1 MQILRL
7 GDDGVAVAEIRAA
20 LVDLGHLPTREGESV
35 FDHSVDHAVRAFQQ
49 HRGLIVDGLVGSAT
63 YRALKEASYKLG
75 ARTLIYQLAAPMS
88 GDDVQTLQ
96 TRLLEL
102 GYNTGRADG
111 VFGPQTDVA
120 LRSFQR
126 ECGVTSDGICGPA
139 TLRALGY
146 LARMASG
153 GSPQRIREEEAV
165 RLSGPQL
172 RGKRIVIDPACG
184 GDELGVLASAYGLTG
199 AGGALAEADLVW
211 DLACLVEGRLAA
223 TGVETFLSHPR
234 HTNPPASERA
244 AFANSCGAD
253 LLISLHADANKSPH
267 AQGVSS
273 FHFGNADGANST
285 IGEMLGGYVLREIV
299 ARTGMQNCRNHG
311 RTWDLLRL
319 TKMPAVH
326 LEVGYLSNAHD
337 VALLAQSRQRDA
349 IAEAI
354 VVGVKRLYM
363 LGVDDQP
370 TGTFTFEELLAEEL
384 TG

>member
-7 GDDGVAVAEIRAA
+7 GDQGAAVAEVRAA
-20 LVDLGHLPTREGESV
+20 LVALGHLPVREADDL
-35 FDHSVDHAVRAFQQ
+35 FDRSVDHAVRAFQQ

-75 ARTLIYQLAAPMS
+75 ARTLIYQLSAPMS

-126 ECGVTSDGICGPA
+126 ECGVTSDGICGPT
-139 TLRALGY
+139 TLRALRY
-146 LARMASG
+146 LARMTSG

-184 GDELGVLASAYGLTG
+184 GPDPGVISRAHG
-199 AGGALAEADLVW
+199 LAEADVMW

-223 TGVETFLSHPR
+223 TGVETFLSRPR
-234 HTNPPASERA
+234 HANPPASERA

-253 LLISLHADANKSPH
+253 LLLSLHADSSTSPGAH
-267 AQGVSS
+267 GVAS
-273 FHFGNADGANST
+273 FHFGNADGASST
-285 IGEMLGGYVLREIV
+285 IGEMLGGYILREIV

-326 LEVGYLSNAHD
+326 LELGYLSNTEDA
-337 VALLAQSRQRDA
+337 ALLRDQRRRDV

>member
-1 MQILRL
+1 MQMLRL
-7 GDDGVAVAEIRAA
+7 GDRGAAVAEVRAA
-20 LVDLGHLPTREGESV
+20 LVELGHLPTRDNEPV
-35 FDHSVDHAVRAFQQ
+35 FDSSVDHAVRAFQQ

-75 ARTLIYQLAAPMS
+75 ARTLIYQLTAPMS
-88 GDDVQTLQ
+88 GDDVMTLQ
-96 TRLLEL
+96 TRMMEL
-102 GYNTGRADG
+102 GYNTGRPDG
-111 VFGPQTDVA
+111 VFGAQTDVA

-184 GDELGVLASAYGLTG
+184 GDEHGILARSYGVTGEGAALTE
-199 AGGALAEADLVW
+199 AEVVW

-223 TGVETFLSHPR
+223 TGVETFLSRPR
-234 HTNPPASERA
+234 HANPPASERA

-253 LLISLHADANKSPH
+253 LLISLHADANVSPR
-267 AQGVSS
+267 ARGVAS
-273 FHFGNADGANST
+273 FHFGSADGASST

-326 LEVGYLSNAHD
+326 LELGYLSNAGD
-337 VALLAQSRQRDA
+337 SALLAQSRMRDS

-354 VVGVKRLYM
+354 VVAVKRLYM

-370 TGTFTFEELLAEEL
+370 TGTFTFEELLAEEM

>member
-1 MQILRL
+1 MQMLRL
-7 GDDGVAVAEIRAA
+7 GDRGAAVAEVRAA
-20 LVDLGHLPTREGESV
+20 LVELGHLPTRDSEPV
-35 FDHSVDHAVRAFQQ
+35 FDSSVDHAVRAFQQ

-75 ARTLIYQLAAPMS
+75 ARTLIYQLTAPMS
-88 GDDVQTLQ
+88 GDDVMTLQ
-96 TRLLEL
+96 TRMMEL
-102 GYNTGRADG
+102 GYNTGRPDG
-111 VFGPQTDVA
+111 VFGAQTDVA

-184 GDELGVLASAYGLTG
+184 GDEHGILASSYGVTGEGAALTE
-199 AGGALAEADLVW
+199 AEVVW

-223 TGVETFLSHPR
+223 TGVETFLSRPR
-234 HTNPPASERA
+234 HANPPASERA

-253 LLISLHADANKSPH
+253 LLISLHADANVSPR
-267 AQGVSS
+267 ARGVAS
-273 FHFGNADGANST
+273 FHFGSADGASST

-326 LEVGYLSNAHD
+326 LELGYLSNAGD
-337 VALLAQSRQRDA
+337 SALLAQSRMRDS

-354 VVGVKRLYM
+354 VVAVKRLYM

-370 TGTFTFEELLAEEL
+370 TGTFTFEELLAEEM

>member
-1 MQILRL
+1 M
-7 GDDGVAVAEIRAA
+7 
-20 LVDLGHLPTREGESV
+20 
-35 FDHSVDHAVRAFQQ
+35 FDRTVDHAVRAFQQ
-49 HRGLIVDGLVGSAT
+49 HRGLIVDGLVGTAT

-75 ARTLIYQLAAPMS
+75 ARTLIYQLSAPMA
-88 GDDVQTLQ
+88 GDDVVTLQ
-96 TRLLEL
+96 TRLQEL
-102 GYNTGRADG
+102 GYNTGRPDG
-111 VFGPQTDVA
+111 IFAAQTDVA

-126 ECGVTSDGICGPA
+126 ECGINSDGICGPA

-184 GDELGVLASAYGLTG
+184 GADRGIQAVEHGVRGDG
-199 AGGALAEADLVW
+199 AEVVEADVVW

-223 TGVETFLSHPR
+223 TGVETFLSRPKHA
-234 HTNPPASERA
+234 NPPASERA

-253 LLISLHADANKSPH
+253 LLISLHADANVSPQAH
-267 AQGVSS
+267 GVAS
-273 FHFGNADGANST
+273 FHFGNADGASST
-285 IGEMLGGYVLREIV
+285 IGEMLAGYILREIV

-326 LEVGYLSNAHD
+326 IELGYLSHEGD
-337 VALLAQSRQRDA
+337 SALLATPSMRDR
-349 IAEAI
+349 IAEAL
-354 VVGVKRLYM
+354 VVAIKRLYL
-363 LGVDDQP
+363 LGIDDQP

>member
-1 MQILRL
+1 MQMLRL
-7 GDDGVAVAEIRAA
+7 GDRGAAVAEVRAA
-20 LVDLGHLPTREGESV
+20 LVELGHLPTRDNEPV
-35 FDHSVDHAVRAFQQ
+35 FDSSVDHAVRAFQQ

-75 ARTLIYQLAAPMS
+75 ARTLIYQLTAPMS
-88 GDDVQTLQ
+88 GDDVMTLQ
-96 TRLLEL
+96 TRMMEL
-102 GYNTGRADG
+102 GYNTGRPDG
-111 VFGPQTDVA
+111 VFGAQTDVA

-146 LARMASG
+146 LTRMASG

-184 GDELGVLASAYGLTG
+184 GDEHGILARSYGVTGEGAALTE
-199 AGGALAEADLVW
+199 AEVVW

-223 TGVETFLSHPR
+223 TGVETFLSRPR
-234 HTNPPASERA
+234 HANPPASERA

-253 LLISLHADANKSPH
+253 LLISLHADANVSPR
-267 AQGVSS
+267 ARGVAS
-273 FHFGNADGANST
+273 FHFGSADGASST

-326 LEVGYLSNAHD
+326 LELGYLSNAGD
-337 VALLAQSRQRDA
+337 SALLAQSRMRDS

-354 VVGVKRLYM
+354 VVAVKRLYM

-370 TGTFTFEELLAEEL
+370 TGTFTFEELLAEEM

>member
-1 MQILRL
+1 MQLLRL
-7 GDDGVAVAEIRAA
+7 GDRGAAVAEVRTA
-20 LVDLGHLPTREGESV
+20 LADLGHLPTADGEPV
-35 FDHSVDHAVRAFQQ
+35 FDLSVDHAVRAFQQ
-49 HRGLIVDGLVGSAT
+49 RRGLIVDGLVGTAT

-75 ARTLIYQLAAPMS
+75 ARTLIYQLSAPMS
-88 GDDVQTLQ
+88 GDDVVGLQ

-102 GYNTGRADG
+102 GYNSGRPDG
-111 VFGPQTDVA
+111 IFGAQTDQA

-126 ECGVTSDGICGPA
+126 ECGITSDGICGPA

-172 RGKRIVIDPACG
+172 RGKRIVIDPGHG
-184 GDELGVLASAYGLTG
+184 GDDLGVLASHYGVQGPG
-199 AGGALAEADLVW
+199 AELNEADVVW
-211 DLACLVEGRLAA
+211 DLATLLEGRLAA
-223 TGVETFLSHPR
+223 TGVETFLSRPKHA
-234 HTNPPASERA
+234 NPPDSERA

-253 LLISLHADANKSPH
+253 LLISLHTDAWSSPH

-273 FHFGNADGANST
+273 FYFGNAEGVSST
-285 IGEMLGGYVLREIV
+285 VGEMLGGFILREIV
-299 ARTGMQNCRNHG
+299 ARTGMQSCQHHG

-326 LEVGYLSNAHD
+326 VELGYLSNDEDSAVLAHP
-337 VALLAQSRQRDA
+337 RMRDA

-354 VVGVKRLYM
+354 VVAVKRLYM
-363 LGVDDQP
+363 LGIDDQP
-370 TGTFTFEELLAEEL
+370 TGTFTFAELLAEEM

>member
-7 GDDGVAVAEIRAA
+7 GDRGAAVAEVRAA
-20 LVDLGHLPTREGESV
+20 LVDLGHLPARDSEAV
-35 FDHSVDHAVRAFQQ
+35 FDRSIDHAVRAFQQ

-63 YRALKEASYKLG
+63 YRALKEASYRLG
-75 ARTLIYQLAAPMS
+75 ARTLIYQLTAPMS
-88 GDDVQTLQ
+88 GDDVMTLQ
-96 TRLLEL
+96 TRLMEL
-102 GYNTGRADG
+102 GYNTGRPDG

-146 LARMASG
+146 LTRMASG

-184 GDELGVLASAYGLTG
+184 GDDRGIFAGSYGVTG
-199 AGGALAEADLVW
+199 AGAALTEADVVW

-223 TGVETFLSHPR
+223 TGVETFLSRPR
-234 HTNPPASERA
+234 HANPPASERA

-253 LLISLHADANKSPH
+253 LLISLHADGNVSPR
-267 AQGVSS
+267 AQGVAS
-273 FHFGNADGANST
+273 FHFGNADGASST
-285 IGEMLGGYVLREIV
+285 IGEMFGGYILREVV

-319 TKMPAVH
+319 TTMPAVH
-326 LEVGYLSNAHD
+326 LEVGYLSNAED
-337 VALLAQSRQRDA
+337 SALLAQPRVRDS

-354 VVGVKRLYM
+354 VVAVKRLYM

-370 TGTFTFEELLAEEL
+370 TGTFTFEELLADEM

>member
-1 MQILRL
+1 MQLLRL
-7 GDDGVAVAEIRAA
+7 GDTGAAVAEVCAA
-20 LVDLGHLPTREGESV
+20 LVDLGHLPISASKPI
-35 FDHSVDHAVRAFQQ
+35 FDRSVDHAVRAFQQ
-49 HRGLIVDGLVGSAT
+49 HRGLIVDGIVGSAT

-88 GDDVQTLQ
+88 GDDVVTLQ

-102 GYNTGRADG
+102 GFNSGRPDG
-111 VFGPQTDVA
+111 VFGPQTDNA
-120 LRSFQR
+120 LRSFQC
-126 ECGVTSDGICGPA
+126 ECGVTGDGICGPE

-153 GSPQRIREEEAV
+153 GSPHRIREEEAV

-172 RGKRIVIDPACG
+172 RGKRIVIDPGHG
-184 GDELGVLASAYGLTG
+184 GDDRGVSASAYGVDGLG
-199 AGGALAEADLVW
+199 AELAEADVVW
-211 DLACLVEGRLAA
+211 DLACLLEGRLAA
-223 TGVETFLSHPR
+223 TGVETFLSRPKHA
-234 HTNPPASERA
+234 NPPASERA

-253 LLISLHADANKSPH
+253 LLISLHTDANASPQ
-267 AQGVSS
+267 AQGVAS
-273 FHFGNADGANST
+273 FHFGSSDGANST
-285 IGEMLGGYVLREIV
+285 IGEMLGGFILREIV

-326 LEVGYLSNAHD
+326 LELGYLSNGAD
-337 VALLAQSRQRDA
+337 SEVLAQPRMRDA
-349 IAEAI
+349 IAEAL

-370 TGTFTFEELLAEEL
+370 TGTFTFEGLLADEMS
-384 TG
+384 G

>member
-1 MQILRL
+1 MQMLRL
-7 GDDGVAVAEIRAA
+7 GDRGAAVAEVRAA
-20 LVDLGHLPTREGESV
+20 LVELGHLPTRDNEPV
-35 FDHSVDHAVRAFQQ
+35 FDSSVDHAVRAFQQ

-75 ARTLIYQLAAPMS
+75 ARTLIYQLTAPMS
-88 GDDVQTLQ
+88 GDDVMTLQ
-96 TRLLEL
+96 TRMMEL
-102 GYNTGRADG
+102 GYNTGRPDG
-111 VFGPQTDVA
+111 VFGAQTDVA

-184 GDELGVLASAYGLTG
+184 GDEHGILARSYGVTGEGAALTE
-199 AGGALAEADLVW
+199 AEVVW

-223 TGVETFLSHPR
+223 TGVETFLSRPR
-234 HTNPPASERA
+234 HANPPASERA

-253 LLISLHADANKSPH
+253 LLISLHADANVSPR
-267 AQGVSS
+267 ARGVAS
-273 FHFGNADGANST
+273 FHFGSADGASST

-326 LEVGYLSNAHD
+326 LELGYLSNAGD
-337 VALLAQSRQRDA
+337 SALLAQSRMRDS

-354 VVGVKRLYM
+354 VVAVKRLYM

-370 TGTFTFEELLAEEL
+370 TGTFTFEELLAEEMP
-384 TG
+384 G